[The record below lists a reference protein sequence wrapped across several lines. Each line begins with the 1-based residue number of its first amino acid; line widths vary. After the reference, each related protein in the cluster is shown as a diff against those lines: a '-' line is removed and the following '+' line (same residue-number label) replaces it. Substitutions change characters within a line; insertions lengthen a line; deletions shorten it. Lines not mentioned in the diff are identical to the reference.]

1 MYLKRLEI
9 QGFKTFASRTVFEFQ
24 RGVSAIVGPN
34 GSGKS
39 NVVDAIRWVLGEQSY
54 STLRSRKA
62 DDLIFGGGPRRAPA
76 GFAEVSLTIDN
87 SDRTLPIAFDTV
99 TITRRSTRSGDHEYF
114 INRAKVRLRDI
125 QEATATLGGSY
136 TIINQGLVD
145 NVLDLRPEERRR
157 LFEDAADISVHEQ
170 RRNEAMRRLRDTD
183 TNVRRTDDVITE
195 LEPRLRSLR
204 RQAGAAKQYRD
215 IKHELDSVQIRLLR
229 LQQQQSEQ
237 QLAQAQ
243 IEHATT
249 QQQVDQLLLQRDTVT
264 SQITATRE
272 HIRTLREQIGTIY
285 ADGSRLHSRAEALQR
300 AIAVADERAKS
311 VAQRMHEFA
320 QGQQEAEQQ
329 LRIIEQQLVELNQ
342 RLAEQQAQR
351 NHHQLAL
358 KTIDAGRATYNEQ
371 RRALR
376 TAVDQAQRAEAS
388 TQSAI
393 RERQRQVERL
403 NELIASLSQ
412 HQQNEQLLVSQAE
425 ATLITT
431 QKALATAQSAVDA
444 QQHALTDAQQAV
456 TNARQQIET
465 LRNQRASNEEAITAA
480 RRALNQLDSRYQAL
494 VQIQRSHGGVVQG
507 VKAAMEW
514 ASKSGADFAL
524 VSTLISAPTELELA
538 IETALGARLQHIVTP
553 TWNEAEAAIAALKK
567 GGQGRATFLP
577 LDTLRSGSGDAKAPT
592 NGDGV
597 IGVAAQLVTADA
609 KYAKVVDY
617 LIGRTLVVRDLEVA
631 RREIKRIGGGWQI
644 VTIGGEQVSS
654 GGALTGGAQVRDGG
668 TLRRE
673 RDLRELPDQIAQA
686 KAEVER
692 LVAIS
697 TRLNNHIQ
705 QTEQQVR
712 QLDNTRQQSQQ
723 QLQQLQSQRDVA
735 QRAVNKAES
744 DVALVNQQAAQAGN
758 RFADSTTQISQLEQ
772 ELLDLAV
779 QQQQQRATLDQCYR
793 DEQLLIEQSYA
804 DDDRRAATQQQLTE
818 AEGQVRG
825 TMATIQA
832 SEQRLSTLRN
842 TLQQRQSRQTE
853 LEREAA
859 DVQQESVNHHVEL
872 TGVQQAISEIQ
883 VRLAPLESALR
894 THEVELPTHEKHEQQ
909 VIQHLRDA
917 ESEANRTALNL
928 QRAVDRIQVLVERA
942 QSEGYDLEVLRKSS
956 EPVVGDEPT
965 LNQQLNGYRQ
975 QLQRLGPVN
984 PLALEEYEEANERYT
999 FLTAQVADLR
1009 SAAQSL
1015 QELIRELDAT
1025 MQANFESVFGA
1036 VAREFANTFQ
1046 IMFGG
1051 GRASLDLVK
1060 QGEGG
1065 ALDDIGIEIT
1075 AQPPGKRQQNLSLL
1089 SGGERS
1095 LTAAALLFAILKVKP
1110 TPFCVLDEVDA
1121 ALDEANVARFRAA
1134 LADLRQTSQFVVVTH
1149 NRGTIEIA
1157 DTIYGVSMG
1166 DDSASRV
1173 LSLRLDQLVGHN

>member
-9 QGFKTFASRTVFEFQ
+9 QGFKTFASRTIFEFQ
-24 RGVSAIVGPN
+24 PGVSAIVGPN

-183 TNVRRTDDVITE
+183 TNVRRTDDVIAE

-229 LQQQQSEQ
+229 VQQQQSED

-243 IEHATT
+243 TEHTT
-249 QQQVDQLLLQRDTVT
+249 AQQHVQQLHQQRDTIST
-264 SQITATRE
+264 QINTARE
-272 HIRTLREQIGTIY
+272 HIRALREQIGTIY

-329 LRIIEQQLVELNQ
+329 LGQIQQQLAQLNQ
-342 RLAEQQAQR
+342 TLIQQQAQR
-351 NHHQLAL
+351 NQHQQAL
-358 KTIDAGRATYNEQ
+358 NAIDAGRATYNDQ
-371 RRALR
+371 RRTLR
-376 TAVDQAQRAEAS
+376 NAVDQAQRAEAS
-388 TQSAI
+388 TQAAI

-403 NELIASLSQ
+403 NELIATLSQ
-412 HQQNEQLLVSQAE
+412 HQQNEQQLVSQAE
-425 ATLITT
+425 TTLVAT
-431 QKALATAQSAVDA
+431 QKALTTAQAAVDA
-444 QQHALTDAQQAV
+444 HQKTLTEAQQAL
-456 TNARQQIET
+456 TNARQHIET
-465 LRNQRASNEEAITAA
+465 VRGERATNEEAITVA

-524 VSTLISAPTELELA
+524 VSSLISAPAELELA

-567 GGQGRATFLP
+567 SGQGRATFLP
-577 LDTLRSGSGDAKAPT
+577 LDTLRSSGDTKAPT
-592 NGDGV
+592 SGDGV
-597 IGVAAQLVTADA
+597 IGVASQLVKADTT
-609 KYAKVVDY
+609 YIKVVDY
-617 LIGRTLVVRDLEVA
+617 LIGRTLIVRDLEVA

-654 GGALTGGAQVRDGG
+654 GGSLTGGAQVRDGG

-686 KAEVER
+686 KAEIDR

-697 TRLNNHIQ
+697 ARLNSQIQ
-705 QTEQQVR
+705 QSEQQVR
-712 QLDNTRQQSQQ
+712 QLDSARQQSQQ
-723 QLQQLQSQRDVA
+723 QLQQLHSQRDVA
-735 QRAVNKAES
+735 QRSVNKAES
-744 DVALVNQQAAQAGN
+744 DVALVSQQAAQAGS
-758 RFADSTTQISQLEQ
+758 RFTDSTTQISQLEQ

-793 DEQLLIEQSYA
+793 NEQLLIEQSYA
-804 DDDRRAATQQQLTE
+804 DDDRRTVTQQLLTE

-825 TMATIQA
+825 TMATIEA
-832 SEQRLSTLRN
+832 SEQRLTTLHN
-842 TLQQRQSRQTE
+842 TLQQRQSRQAE

-859 DVQQESVNHHVEL
+859 DVQQDSVNHHAEL
-872 TGVQQAISEIQ
+872 TGVQQAIGEIQ

-894 THEVELPTHEKHEQQ
+894 THEAELPAHEKLEQQ
-909 VIQHLRDA
+909 VLQQLRDT
-917 ESEANRTALNL
+917 ESEANRTALAL
-928 QRAVDRIQVLVERA
+928 QRAVDRIQVLIERA
-942 QSEGYDLEVLRKSS
+942 QSEGYDLEVLRKSN

-999 FLTAQVADLR
+999 FLTAQIADLR

-1060 QGEGG
+1060 QGDGG

-1173 LSLRLDQLVGHN
+1173 LSLRLDQLVGHE